1 MERLELRT
9 QTRSTRGKK
18 VKQLRAQNWIPAV
31 VYGADLPA
39 KSIQIHDRSLN
50 QALQQ
55 AGSTT
60 LIYLFVDDEAQP
72 HVVLAREIQRDPI
85 TGYLEHV
92 DFYQVRLT
100 EKVRTMPRLEFIGV
114 SPLVKSGTAVMIYG
128 MNEIEVECLPTDL
141 INSIPV
147 DVSTLETMDDNVL
160 AGDLVVP
167 AGVTILADPADV
179 VVSVVPARAAFE
191 EEEEAEE
198 IAEFEVEAEAE
209 AEEQASA
216 EA

>member
-1 MERLELRT
+1 
-9 QTRSTRGKK
+9 
-18 VKQLRAQNWIPAV
+18 
-31 VYGADLPA
+31 
-39 KSIQIHDRSLN
+39 
-50 QALQQ
+50 
-55 AGSTT
+55 
-60 LIYLFVDDEAQP
+60 
-72 HVVLAREIQRDPI
+72 
-85 TGYLEHV
+85 
-92 DFYQVRLT
+92 
-100 EKVRTMPRLEFIGV
+100 
-114 SPLVKSGTAVMIYG
+114 
-128 MNEIEVECLPTDL
+128 
-141 INSIPV
+141 
-147 DVSTLETMDDNVL
+147 MDDNVL